1 MGNSSSISESED
13 APETTK
19 MDENSDSEDTGDK
32 ETPAV
37 RDLNELFDHSALRNL
52 VSKFKEEIT
61 ENVLQQYRTQILR
74 WLDDKD
80 SKQEE
85 TISIAQFCD
94 WLMTKSVSRD
104 DAIKTFQQF
113 DTDGSGVVE
122 TSTMI
127 ETVKSMSGPNLQGEL
142 GRSIRMMQAC
152 SLTPG
157 FVDVYAGDKNA
168 VKQHAEKILK
178 YLLRNRCPS
187 SFLPFPLLNGF
198 NNTANMRASV
208 LKHVFKNIKESGP
221 SFTQEGVLG
230 SGEELRTISPC
241 HSNIEVSSNSSESYR
256 LTNGDPNTYWQSDG
270 TARSHWIRLHTKT
283 NVVIKTLSVAVASS
297 DSSYMP
303 ELIHIVAG
311 KNFRSLRQLK
321 EIRIPSHV
329 TGDVVLLKNCK
340 IYYPIIQI
348 NIKRCRNDGCDTRI
362 HGIKTVGYKVMKELG
377 INVGDAAAVWYI
389 QILASTVTMTLP
401 LNPQLR
407 PMVLE
412 HTRRALD
419 NIPPLSLCPAST
431 ERPKFLSKYVLQE
444 VEKFVTDIALSND
457 GEVVQEGLHM
467 LLSFNLARGNVGGIL
482 RTLKLLQEFPETNLP
497 CSELLRKMLQARDSC
512 WEKSGHQLP
521 VTILGTDGGK
531 SDDNSG
537 PENLLNHTWT
547 SLPVEAFYTTED
559 GKTKC
564 NIIFKSTEFI
574 QITRIRL
581 KNAQG
586 SKGVRRGLLF
596 VYRDS
601 TEKFNMEEHAKRFE
615 SYDDW
620 GKMEYDFS
628 VQVRGAGIAGKPDN
642 PVAYFTFEDD
652 CNEIDIPVT
661 WHPVGQY
668 ILIKLLEP
676 RQEKETKL
684 SVAGVRFYG
693 FPRKQVLI
701 DEEVSVKH
709 PPNPDKKP
717 NCNSLEIIQHVLEFI
732 VDLAQDQVKKGISS
746 GKSDYLEFGDTPIDT
761 LWELY
766 TAFRDNDQEK
776 WQSCAIL
783 MLQLMYCLLPV
794 SSAPEGEKKKCSEE
808 MFEHFCKVIDDSAV
822 VKTSKKYRLCKQL
835 IVEGAAMFF
844 PDKDARRKQLFSMM
858 HHVENLS
865 KSPSVMLVFQ
875 SLCRFFSSV
884 DPSGLL
890 ELPNHVKEDYNSQA
904 VLDIMETMLS
914 VTYHEFTDTLDT
926 GECHEQVIHLLE
938 LVCSLQTSLLSWC
951 WSHMLEEETR
961 TDLQKEKVIEI
972 AYQYAMSVA
981 KKGTNACKL
990 LLKQSKEKLMEFFKI
1005 PNSSFLGNIIRQLIM
1020 MLTYICDYCGSTAR
1034 VVLIH
1039 SFQHLVL
1046 DLNDLAKML
1055 PEIFPN
1061 ITSDHWSTVQTDD
1074 IVLRTWEVES
1084 SHSYHNNE
1092 HETQVF
1098 SCPGANRFIIDF
1110 DPRCETERRYDYLM
1124 FTDATGYQMKFDQR
1138 VGSNKWPRQVQFT
1151 GPHVHFLFHSD
1162 NSNTEWGYK
1171 FKVTARGS
1179 PDVPLSWPFD
1189 LQLSLTKLM
1198 GRLCGATLA
1207 SNSQAVKTLAIGPE
1221 DTAEQ
1226 DVLRSELWTTLF
1238 RGGYMIG
1245 KLQHSLSGKFQAESS
1260 GSVLEFLL
1268 EVIDRKEGAPLRL
1281 IEKCRDHNKGLQV
1294 GGETIENAVI
1304 AVFTSLIWHTQ
1315 QLREDLQKYIAVSI
1329 GDHCV
1334 SDGILHAYST
1344 AESIRMQL
1352 LQLKQ
1357 KIAAAEKEEENDEEP
1372 ALVCKD
1378 KAMYLLKF
1386 AGLTKIQLKNEM
1398 RSKAAKQWKKLSNKK
1413 NEKIKLDVTDKY
1425 PSFRLVL
1432 EFVQDPAWTTERVN
1446 RMIQERVNHAK
1457 AVSDVYSFTAEFLR
1471 IHCLSVSN
1479 GIFQIP
1485 AVLFFQE
1492 LLSYQDGFAKH
1503 YADGLDGCGLQQE
1516 AKVRQAYYQ
1525 LIRRLSEPFHNLH
1538 KHDLDKKIMPAY
1550 EFIQTCLLHL
1560 LDIEWQAY
1568 DLTFVTETKL
1578 PSLYLD
1584 VAKETVKM
1592 RDCMVDHQDEDNQ
1605 LKEYEKFIKWFEDCS
1620 SGFEEWY
1627 EKNKVDDP
1635 KFKEEKRQ
1643 VQMFV
1648 ARFCDLL
1655 EVEISCDGCGV
1666 TLPGRRYRCLQ
1677 CSDMDLCATCFAGGV
1692 KPEGDHGDDHEFVHL
1707 VYKCNMCQAFIVGT
1721 RIHCNQ
1727 CEDFDLCIGCHNKG
1741 SYPKEHNT
1749 DHDITKFP
1757 MIKLKTSQSSDSMIQ
1772 AYIHQHVWLLF
1783 TVQALATGDIIHN
1796 NNQYPDPDYIKLA
1809 AQLQSQCID
1818 AVTHCLQQV
1827 PDDAEDGSKDILQEG
1842 RSLEQR
1848 QEEAFA
1854 IHSQERVMGLL
1865 GAMIPADSKS
1875 TLPGVT
1881 FNFSTVEFIQLLFK
1895 IAKGESGHEVN
1906 TQHLAMGLLG
1916 PLLKKSSPK
1925 VADEAVITKDW
1936 TSEVEGQKS
1945 IKYLFS
1951 FGANCL
1957 EKWGLE
1963 WACSVARILQ
1973 SLYISSEWKMV
1984 IHQHLTHCVL
1994 SMTDK
1999 PDLQSI
2005 FALFV
2010 MAGFPEVL
2018 TIGTLVHFSHI
2029 GTEQTGVVL
2038 KHFPDKYQT
2047 LVIDIKTRK
2056 RHTINDKFID
2066 CLSMVTEVWDTDHF
2080 SVFIQTVKSITA
2092 KIKTDEDISVEA
2104 VWVLSL
2110 SLKVL
2115 SNNLKKLGQTYYAT
2129 ELFEASFIQCLVYLS
2144 SKGTDFSQ
2152 QWLIKDLEVLS
2163 LMLYTDGVNSS
2174 TKKGRHPSFPE
2185 PPSIVSLKTMK
2196 SKDKKSGDDKESL
2209 LSTSSSS
2216 ISSSPSSSD
2225 DDENVADDTEN
2236 DDVNT
2241 IFPDADDDT
2250 KGMFKFFHGDCKV
2263 PLDVLRA
2270 IYDMNDKNTS
2280 ECYKA
2285 LIENLESSA
2294 LQTKDEI
2301 MKMALKW
2308 GGRLTAST
2316 QEAPV
2321 MSTDSEKLIDTG
2333 IYYHQVI
2340 QSQNKIPE
2348 KAKEEASSEDT
2359 KLMNTPDN
2367 DVEDDIQKQ
2376 KRSRSAELLKK
2387 ELEKQGKS
2395 SSREYLY
2402 KVNMA
2407 MAVLYARQVL
2417 RKLLAHWPE
2426 SAPAI
2431 TAELLG
2437 CKQVHDIPCILDLLN
2452 RSETKDVFQTVV
2464 QKVIKYSDKE
2474 SLIPIACTA
2483 AQFMEEITMSS
2494 LIKQLNTDD
2503 YKQNKDCVKDLKE
2516 AIQIPGASK
2525 LQISFDSKCC
2535 LRQNEDTLT
2544 FSTSDDMQQN
2554 AKTFSGDSS
2563 NFINFEFQ
2571 GDKLWYKFS
2580 IKKSP
2585 SETSNW
2591 GYKFSVT
2598 AGSILTR
2605 DSFETGYA
2613 ILNNV
2618 LSTKLA
2624 LALPL
2629 CRLWHTLVYVAIKQT
2644 GENRL
2649 KSIQL
2654 MLKII
2659 HTQHRSSA
2667 ESLSIDLSLLK
2678 PLWNLYNGITK
2689 DGSETK
2695 TLVPPLAR
2703 ALTEL
2708 FLQVENLAM
2717 EWDAVIEYLVALQDM
2732 EDIKK
2737 IIKQGI
2743 LNVAAVSVSIGY
2755 TNIATEIISA
2765 VRKKKATKTTKN

>member
-1 MGNSSSISESED
+1 MGNSSSINESED
-13 APETTK
+13 GPETTK
-19 MDENSDSEDTGDK
+19 MDDNSDSEDTGDK

-198 NNTANMRASV
+198 NNTANMRGSV

-221 SFTQEGVLG
+221 SFSQEGVLG

-241 HSNIEVSSNSSESYR
+241 HNNIEVSSNSSESYR

-270 TARSHWIRLHTKT
+270 TARSHWIRYSIMIITYENKRC
-283 NVVIKTLSVAVASS
+283 NKDIISS
-297 DSSYMP
+297 SGDSSYMP

-444 VEKFVTDIALSND
+444 VEKFVTDIALND

-482 RTLKLLQEFPETNLP
+482 RTLKLLQEFPETTLP

-547 SLPVEAFYTTED
+547 SLPVEAFYTTEE

-601 TEKFNMEEHAKRFE
+601 NEKFNLEEHTKRFE
-615 SYDDW
+615 SYNDW

-642 PVAYFTFEDD
+642 PIAYFTFEDD

-701 DEEVSVKH
+701 DDEVSVKH

-794 SSAPEGEKKKCSEE
+794 SSAPEGEKKKCAEE
-808 MFEHFCKVIDDSAV
+808 MFQHFCKVIDDSSVVKTSKKYRLCKQLIVEGKLPSKVIDDSSVVKTSKKYRLCKQLIVEGKLPNKVIDDSSVVKTSKKYRLCKQLIVEGKLPSKVIDDSAVVKTSKKYRLCKQLIVEVVKTSKKYRLCKQLIVKGKLPSKVIDNSSVVKTSKKYRLCKQLIVKGKLPSKVINDSSVVKTSKKYRLCKQLIVEGKLPSKVIDDSLVVKTSKKYRLCKQLIVEESKLPSKVIDYSSVVKTSKKYRLCKQLIVEGKLPNKVIDDSSVVKTSKKYRLCKQLIVVGKLPSKVIDDSAVVKTGKKYRLCKQLIVEVGKLPSKVIDDSSVVKTSKKYRLCKQLIVEGKLPSKVIDDSAVVKTSKKYRLCKQLIVEGKLPSKVIDDSAVVKTSKKYRLCEQLIVQGKLPNKVIDDSAVVKISKKYRLCKQLIVEGKLPNKVINDSSVVKTSKKYRLCKQLIVEGKLPSKVIDDSSV

-890 ELPNHVKEDYNSQA
+890 ELPNQVKEDYNSQA

-951 WSHMLEEETR
+951 WSHMLEEENR

-972 AYQYAMSVA
+972 SYQYSMSVA

-990 LLKQSKEKLMEFFKI
+990 LLKQTKEKLMEFFKI

-1098 SCPGANRFIIDF
+1098 GCPGANRFIVDF

-1260 GSVLEFLL
+1260 GTVLEFLL
-1268 EVIDRKEGAPLRL
+1268 EVIDRKEGAPFRL

-1304 AVFTSLIWHTQ
+1304 AVFTALIWHTQ

-1352 LQLKQ
+1352 LHLRQ

-1378 KAMYLLKF
+1378 KALYLLKF

-1457 AVSDVYSFTAEFLR
+1457 AISDVYSFTAEFLR

-1538 KHDLDKKIMPAY
+1538 KHELDKKIMPAY
-1550 EFIQTCLLHL
+1550 EFIQACLLHL

-1605 LKEYEKFIKWFEDCS
+1605 LKEYDKFIKWFEDCS

-1692 KPEGDHGDDHEFVHL
+1692 KPEGDHADDHEFVHL

-1721 RIHCNQ
+1721 RIHCSQ

-1741 SYPKEHNT
+1741 SFPKEHNA

-1796 NNQYPDPDYIKLA
+1796 TNQYPDPDYIKLA

-1963 WACSVARILQ
+1963 LACSVA
-1973 SLYISSEWKMV
+1973 
-1984 IHQHLTHCVL
+1984 
-1994 SMTDK
+1994 
-1999 PDLQSI
+1999 I
-2005 FALFV
+2005 F
-2010 MAGFPEVL
+2010 
-2018 TIGTLVHFSHI
+2018 
-2029 GTEQTGVVL
+2029 
-2038 KHFPDKYQT
+2038 
-2047 LVIDIKTRK
+2047 
-2056 RHTINDKFID
+2056 
-2066 CLSMVTEVWDTDHF
+2066 
-2080 SVFIQTVKSITA
+2080 
-2092 KIKTDEDISVEA
+2092 
-2104 VWVLSL
+2104 
-2110 SLKVL
+2110 
-2115 SNNLKKLGQTYYAT
+2115 
-2129 ELFEASFIQCLVYLS
+2129 
-2144 SKGTDFSQ
+2144 
-2152 QWLIKDLEVLS
+2152 
-2163 LMLYTDGVNSS
+2163 
-2174 TKKGRHPSFPE
+2174 
-2185 PPSIVSLKTMK
+2185 
-2196 SKDKKSGDDKESL
+2196 
-2209 LSTSSSS
+2209 
-2216 ISSSPSSSD
+2216 
-2225 DDENVADDTEN
+2225 
-2236 DDVNT
+2236 
-2241 IFPDADDDT
+2241 
-2250 KGMFKFFHGDCKV
+2250 
-2263 PLDVLRA
+2263 
-2270 IYDMNDKNTS
+2270 
-2280 ECYKA
+2280 
-2285 LIENLESSA
+2285 
-2294 LQTKDEI
+2294 
-2301 MKMALKW
+2301 
-2308 GGRLTAST
+2308 
-2316 QEAPV
+2316 
-2321 MSTDSEKLIDTG
+2321 
-2333 IYYHQVI
+2333 
-2340 QSQNKIPE
+2340 
-2348 KAKEEASSEDT
+2348 
-2359 KLMNTPDN
+2359 
-2367 DVEDDIQKQ
+2367 
-2376 KRSRSAELLKK
+2376 
-2387 ELEKQGKS
+2387 
-2395 SSREYLY
+2395 
-2402 KVNMA
+2402 
-2407 MAVLYARQVL
+2407 
-2417 RKLLAHWPE
+2417 
-2426 SAPAI
+2426 
-2431 TAELLG
+2431 
-2437 CKQVHDIPCILDLLN
+2437 
-2452 RSETKDVFQTVV
+2452 
-2464 QKVIKYSDKE
+2464 
-2474 SLIPIACTA
+2474 
-2483 AQFMEEITMSS
+2483 
-2494 LIKQLNTDD
+2494 
-2503 YKQNKDCVKDLKE
+2503 
-2516 AIQIPGASK
+2516 
-2525 LQISFDSKCC
+2525 
-2535 LRQNEDTLT
+2535 
-2544 FSTSDDMQQN
+2544 
-2554 AKTFSGDSS
+2554 
-2563 NFINFEFQ
+2563 
-2571 GDKLWYKFS
+2571 
-2580 IKKSP
+2580 
-2585 SETSNW
+2585 
-2591 GYKFSVT
+2591 
-2598 AGSILTR
+2598 
-2605 DSFETGYA
+2605 
-2613 ILNNV
+2613 
-2618 LSTKLA
+2618 
-2624 LALPL
+2624 
-2629 CRLWHTLVYVAIKQT
+2629 
-2644 GENRL
+2644 
-2649 KSIQL
+2649 
-2654 MLKII
+2654 
-2659 HTQHRSSA
+2659 
-2667 ESLSIDLSLLK
+2667 
-2678 PLWNLYNGITK
+2678 
-2689 DGSETK
+2689 
-2695 TLVPPLAR
+2695 
-2703 ALTEL
+2703 
-2708 FLQVENLAM
+2708 
-2717 EWDAVIEYLVALQDM
+2717 
-2732 EDIKK
+2732 
-2737 IIKQGI
+2737 
-2743 LNVAAVSVSIGY
+2743 
-2755 TNIATEIISA
+2755 
-2765 VRKKKATKTTKN
+2765 